1 MSTYIKV
8 LVTELRHVIA
18 AELSWK
24 SDFYISAEE
33 SMKNLICN
41 AMELEDNQ

>member
-1 MSTYIKV
+1 MGTYIKV

-24 SDFYISAEE
+24 GDFHISAKD

-41 AMELEDNQ
+41 SMELEDN